1 MSRRFA
7 SNSAIAFLV
16 VFMVTL
22 ALPAKQVRTQDKV
35 SLLWSDQ
42 SSSFRVYVYGL
53 PEISEDGI
61 YTFTVIQGYE
71 KDLKVGTFHVKFGGG
86 EKPPPGPPPPPSDV
100 GYGGKLWCVLV
111 LPDNMDDAQASMRTD
126 PSIREI
132 MAKRDAIFRSYLR
145 SEEEISGE
153 NWKKT
158 IESQESI
165 PVAIWVGVDPT
176 GKSYIVKSTKW
187 PFSAKDLESEL
198 IKIRGK

>member
-1 MSRRFA
+1 MSRRLA

-16 VFMVTL
+16 VFMATF
-22 ALPAKQVRTQDKV
+22 ALPGKQVRTQEKV
-35 SLLWSDQ
+35 SLLWSDK
-42 SSSFRVYVYGL
+42 SSSFRIYGL
-53 PEISEDGI
+53 SEISEDGI

-71 KDLKVGTFHVKFGGG
+71 KDLNVGTFHVKFGGG
-86 EKPPPGPPPPPSDV
+86 EKPSPGPPPPPSDV
-100 GYGGKLWCVLV
+100 GYIGKLWCVLV
-111 LPDNMDDAQASMRTD
+111 LPDNMDDTQASMRTD

-153 NWKKT
+153 TWKKT
-158 IESQESI
+158 IDLQESM
-165 PVAIWVGVDPT
+165 PVAIWIGVDPT
-176 GKSYIVKSTKW
+176 GKPYLIKSTKW